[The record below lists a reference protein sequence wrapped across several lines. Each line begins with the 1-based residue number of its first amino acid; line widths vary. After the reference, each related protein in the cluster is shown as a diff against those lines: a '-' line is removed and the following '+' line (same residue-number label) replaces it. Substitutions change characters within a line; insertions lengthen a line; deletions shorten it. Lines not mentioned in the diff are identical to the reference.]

1 VQLHPGNLATHP
13 SCPKS
18 LAISVLR
25 ADAAGLPHGI
35 GYSGTCFETCMLLP
49 WCCKCCS
56 RGSTGCPPPD
66 LHLATTCCAQ
76 AAPCPL
82 AYPLCVLGRPILLH
96 QPCRLHGCCL
106 TTLSFHHSLSFRRT
120 NHPNKTLKM
129 LKILISAVQ
138 LQPSKG
144 SRGSLV
150 EFCQETPRGPNPWF
164 HVFPPLPNSRGF
176 TSIDLIRL
184 QKRSTVHHPTAL
196 AAG

>member
-1 VQLHPGNLATHP
+1 MKLACCYLGAANAAAEVVQVVLPQTSILQPLA
-13 SCPKS
+13 
-18 LAISVLR
+18 AR
-25 ADAAGLPHGI
+25 R
-35 GYSGTCFETCMLLP
+35 LLP
-49 WCCKCCS
+49 VHWH
-56 RGSTGCPPPD
+56 T
-66 LHLATTCCAQ
+66 
-76 AAPCPL
+76 
-82 AYPLCVLGRPILLH
+82 LCVYLGGPSY
-96 QPCRLHGCCL
+96 C